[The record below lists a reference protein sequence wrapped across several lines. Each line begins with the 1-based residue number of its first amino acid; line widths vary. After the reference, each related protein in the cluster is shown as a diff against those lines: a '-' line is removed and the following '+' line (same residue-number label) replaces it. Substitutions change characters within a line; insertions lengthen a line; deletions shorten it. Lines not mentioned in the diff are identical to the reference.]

1 MVVVLFLVLSY
12 PFTRSQTGAFSLS
25 GDSSK
30 NMELFVRPFRVTTT
44 RGGRKWKIF
53 QKPLLPSCSRFP
65 SCFHA
70 RLKVASGNPLFFVT
84 LGKNDTLNSEKWTKE
99 EEGNRLQKNTLVGV
113 GARCSTRL
121 RETNVSEIRGNSA
134 ECNEICR
141 HVSRIKMSSLFPFP
155 RRPVPPSSIYDVASP
170 CVALRSVSFLGTSR

>member
-1 MVVVLFLVLSY
+1 MVVLFLVLPY

-44 RGGRKWKIF
+44 RGRRWKIF
-53 QKPLLPSCSRFP
+53 QKSPLPSFSRFP
-65 SCFHA
+65 FCFRA
-70 RLKVASGNPLFFVT
+70 RLKVASGMTLFRNA
-84 LGKNDTLNSEKWTKE
+84 GKKNDTLNSEKWTKE
-99 EEGNRLQKNTLVGV
+99 EEGNRLQENTLVGV
-113 GARCSTRL
+113 GSRCSTWL
-121 RETNVSEIRGNSA
+121 RETNVSEIRGNSP

-155 RRPVPPSSIYDVASP
+155 RRPVPPSSTYDVASP
-170 CVALRSVSFLGTSR
+170 CVALRFVSFLGTSR